1 MAQKH
6 GFGFN
11 SLQQVIELALDRVEQ
26 NETAIKESAGAS
38 TEHLKQVRRILI
50 RDAYFLQKE
59 KTWLDQ
65 ERQKLNQKIL

>member
-1 MAQKH
+1 MVEQ
-6 GFGFN
+6 
-11 SLQQVIELALDRVEQ
+11 ALDRIEQ
-26 NETAIKESAGAS
+26 NDKEMENVNLAMTS
-38 TEHLKQVRRILI
+38 EHLKQVRRILI